1 MQLLTINSKIT
12 VTGMRKKVEDYEI
25 LYVLEPVIVT
35 AYLNLQISNPSKL
48 VQLKK
53 LTDLIPSI
61 LQRRHSIEL

>member
-1 MQLLTINSKIT
+1 
-12 VTGMRKKVEDYEI
+12 MRKKVEDYEI